1 MSFFGSNQGAGTE
14 QASFWKNFQDFFGNM
29 DMKGQGSQ
37 PPPSPT
43 PASQQPQAAGMMQ
56 SGNQQ
61 MPNFLSQLQQLKPT
75 PMPAV
80 GEPVSMRGGQ
90 GANLPPGS
98 YASQI
103 RGFTLNY
110 K

>member
-1 MSFFGSNQGAGTE
+1 MAFSD
-14 QASFWKNFQDFFGNM
+14 QASFWKNFQEFFSKANLA
-29 DMKGQGSQ
+29 DKQTQ
-37 PPPSPT
+37 PPPVTT
-43 PASQQPQAAGMMQ
+43 PQNQVQEGLNFMQ

-75 PMPAV
+75 PMPQQQQIA
-80 GEPVSMRGGQ
+80 PLRNNTGQ
-90 GANLPPGS
+90 LPPGS

-103 RGFTLNY
+103 RGLVQSY